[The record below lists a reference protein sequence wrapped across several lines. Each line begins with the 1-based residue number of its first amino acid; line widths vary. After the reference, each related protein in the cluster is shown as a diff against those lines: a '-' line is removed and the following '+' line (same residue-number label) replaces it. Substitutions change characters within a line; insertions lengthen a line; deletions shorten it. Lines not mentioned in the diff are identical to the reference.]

1 MLRTLVVA
9 AALIAVPLGLAASVR
24 SVSTAGPV
32 VSLALDSGRVAYAEG
47 FSARDCDRV
56 WIWSLQTRRVTK
68 LGRSTPCVRTSTGV
82 GIASLTLAGSRAL
95 WLHYAGGNIREWRLF
110 TATVA
115 APRPRL
121 LRFVA
126 VDVDA
131 PAPIVVG
138 DGNTSRFGD
147 LLPYAVGRDVV
158 VLRSD
163 GSRRFTWRA
172 PARVTAVSALFGEVA
187 VAGEDGLVTVLSAAG
202 KVVGSA
208 RFSGSVS
215 AVKLS
220 GDGVLAQVRSRLELF
235 RDGEMRTFALPR
247 DARLEDAQGEH
258 AYFVAGGQARRL
270 LLTTGEQNTIAA
282 GSHIGVALATVG
294 VSSGRRVTARP
305 LG

>member
-1 MLRTLVVA
+1 MLRALVVI
-9 AALIAVPLGLAASVR
+9 AALIAVPLGVAASVR
-24 SVSTAGPV
+24 SVTTAGPV
-32 VSLALDSGRVAYAEG
+32 VAIALDSRRVAYAEG
-47 FSARDCDRV
+47 LSTRDCDRV
-56 WIWSLQTRRVTK
+56 WVWNLQTRRVTK
-68 LGRSTPCVRTSTGV
+68 LGRSTPCVQTSTGV
-82 GIASLTLAGSRAL
+82 GIASLTLAGGRAL

-110 TATVA
+110 TATVS

-126 VDVDA
+126 LDVDA

-158 VLRSD
+158 VLRPD

-172 PARVTAVSALFGEVA
+172 PARVTAVSALFGEIA

-202 KVVGSA
+202 TVVGSA
-208 RFSGSVS
+208 QFSGSVS

-235 RDGEMRTFALPR
+235 RAGETRTFALPR
-247 DARLEDAQGEH
+247 NARLEDAQGER
-258 AYFVAGGQARRL
+258 AYFVAGGQIRQL
-270 LLTTGEQNTIAA
+270 LLTTGEQKTIAA
-282 GSHIGVALATVG
+282 GSHIGVALATVA

-305 LG
+305 LP